1 MSDSVSMRNY
11 SGVTGLAGRVLPG
24 LLSRLMSGL
33 MLGSMLALLAACAG
47 NQVQVLEKDKAPNVN
62 VNLAGFP
69 AEYRKAYGE
78 GCAHARS
85 GGAASGAPVIV
96 PGAQGAQQA
105 AQGWRDGFD
114 YCKRNPR

>member
-1 MSDSVSMRNY
+1 MRNY
-11 SGVTGLAGRVLPG
+11 SGVAGLPGRVLLR
-24 LLSRLMSGL
+24 LLSQLMPGL
-33 MLGSMLALLAACAG
+33 MLGLLAACAG

-85 GGAASGAPVIV
+85 GGAVSGAPGV
-96 PGAQGAQQA
+96 QGAQQA